1 MIAWQAT
8 LLQSS
13 NVAYKFG
20 VSGPFWYA
28 AGATVQIILFA
39 IVAIEIKRKCPAIHT
54 MLEVVQIRWGT
65 TAHLTFL
72 FFGCLSSLI
81 VTAMLILGGSAT
93 INALTGM
100 NTYAASFLIPI
111 AVVGYT
117 AFGGL
122 KGTYYASFTH
132 TFIIY
137 VALITFIWKVYG
149 GPSDI
154 ASTDKMYD
162 HLACAS
168 ARVKGIPDYPTG
180 TNSHNSFL
188 TFKSGGGLIFGIANV
203 VGNFGTVFADQSYWQ
218 GAIACKAGATWK
230 GYLLGGIATSP
241 LTQGPNL
248 VSVPHADPYRLAEI
262 RVVVQLSLRG
272 FVYQGQHRIRRASR
286 TDRLACVQIALHA
299 AAAQHPSRPIQNPV
313 GEVKVPAPQAPKQH
327 HCSPGCEVGIAPK
340 VDDRVGGHRGILP
353 DV

>member
-168 ARVKGIPDYPTG
+168 ARVKGIADYPSG
-180 TNSHNSFL
+180 TNSQNFFSLL
-188 TFKSGGGLIFGIANV
+188 T
-203 VGNFGTVFADQSYWQ
+203 
-218 GAIACKAGATWK
+218 
-230 GYLLGGIATSP
+230 
-241 LTQGPNL
+241 
-248 VSVPHADPYRLAEI
+248 
-262 RVVVQLSLRG
+262 
-272 FVYQGQHRIRRASR
+272 
-286 TDRLACVQIALHA
+286 
-299 AAAQHPSRPIQNPV
+299 
-313 GEVKVPAPQAPKQH
+313 
-327 HCSPGCEVGIAPK
+327 
-340 VDDRVGGHRGILP
+340 
-353 DV
+353 